1 MEELRYRVIHG
12 YRRAYRMAGSGPALL
27 LVHGISDHS
36 GTWAHLLPSL
46 AERYTMIAPDLL
58 GHGGSDKPRADYAA
72 AAYACGLR
80 DLLGVLDIDRVTVVG
95 HSLGGGVAMQFA
107 YQFPERCSRLVL
119 VASGGVGR
127 GVHPLLRLAS
137 APGAGLAL
145 PFLTHVP
152 GLPVLLPMLDF
163 GPDASY
169 ARERYVALRDRK
181 ARTAFLRTLR
191 SVVDV
196 RGQVVT
202 MLDRCYLT
210 RGIPTLLVWGSADR
224 IVPAGH
230 ARKAHAA
237 MPGSRL
243 EIFDGAGHFP
253 HQTDPAR
260 FVALLDEF
268 MNETPPATHDADHW
282 RTLLRD
288 GPDEVPLS
296 SGS

>member
-1 MEELRYRVIHG
+1 
-12 YRRAYRMAGSGPALL
+12 MAGSGPALL

-36 GTWAHLLPSL
+36 GTWSHLLPSL
-46 AERYTMIAPDLL
+46 AERYTVIAPDLL

-80 DLLGVLDIDRVTVVG
+80 DLLGVLDVDRVTVVG

-119 VASGGVGR
+119 VASGGVDR

-145 PFLTHVP
+145 PLLTRLPGVP
-152 GLPVLLPMLDF
+152 ALLPMLDF
-163 GPDASY
+163 GPDVHY
-169 ARERYVALRDRK
+169 ARERYLALRDRGSR
-181 ARTAFLRTLR
+181 AAFLRTLR

-210 RGIPTLLVWGSADR
+210 RGIPTLLVWGSGDR
-224 IVPAGH
+224 IVPVGH
-230 ARKAHAA
+230 AYKAHAA

-253 HQTDPAR
+253 HQNEPGR
-260 FVALLDEF
+260 FVALLEDF
-268 MNETPPATHDADHW
+268 MDTVPPGEYDPERW
-282 RTLLRD
+282 RALLRD
-288 GPDEVPLS
+288 GPGSAPVS